1 MVNDSIYS
9 ISKQIDP
16 EDESNE
22 IYDFNNDKII
32 AESAR
37 VNTGF
42 ILQSSDLLQK
52 VVTERSD
59 EHTRENVTP
68 KSNLLNGQ
76 EVENWNQIIQW
87 GN

>member
-9 ISKQIDP
+9 MNKHIDP
-16 EDESNE
+16 EDSEM
-22 IYDFNNDKII
+22 YDFNNDKII

-52 VVTERSD
+52 VVTE
-59 EHTRENVTP
+59 
-68 KSNLLNGQ
+68 
-76 EVENWNQIIQW
+76 
-87 GN
+87 